1 MLGSREPVLR
11 CLEDKGQNILYL
23 HSGLRFAPK
32 QWNQCVLSAAKLK
45 AGLSSIF
52 QLFWQQAR
60 VNAWVLR
67 DCIEVFG
74 GHRSKYFT
82 PALWIEMV
90 K

>member
-1 MLGSREPVLR
+1 MLSVAGLKHASFPYFSCSGNRLVLMLGVRETALR

-60 VNAWVLR
+60 VNAWV
-67 DCIEVFG
+67 
-74 GHRSKYFT
+74 
-82 PALWIEMV
+82 
-90 K
+90 